1 MDLYEA
7 LKAGTS
13 ADELEDKFQ
22 EELRAAL
29 KRYNAEEDLNDTREE
44 LAAEI
49 IDYLALVLGEGFVK
63 DFSVKDIVEMLK
75 SMEKDLKTGYN
86 VIKKL
91 DKNMKASGS
100 LSIDKSDEDIIN
112 AFLKGLK

>member
-29 KRYNAEEDLNDTREE
+29 KRYNAEEDLNNTREE

-63 DFSVKDIVEMLK
+63 DFLCKRHC
-75 SMEKDLKTGYN
+75 
-86 VIKKL
+86 
-91 DKNMKASGS
+91 
-100 LSIDKSDEDIIN
+100 
-112 AFLKGLK
+112 